1 VANQQFMGTVLVA
14 AKGEV
19 VFAKGY
25 GLADVEKNIP
35 NTPDT
40 KFMIG
45 SITKQFTAMLVTQ
58 LGD

>member
-1 VANQQFMGTVLVA
+1 MGTVLVA